1 MVESTLTKVT
11 QLSGFDDNVWHGIPS
26 LFALGETKIGALHP
40 EVIVFERRILPNYR
54 IEVNV
59 MFTVCSWV
67 NGYLQRLVSIVLRRY
82 LTPRH
87 AWQSMCLHYDETR
100 DTVLIAEG
108 DVT

>member
-11 QLSGFDDNVWHGIPS
+11 QLSGLDDNVWHGIPS

-40 EVIVFERRILPNYR
+40 ALEDDKVH
-54 IEVNV
+54 V

-67 NGYLQRLVSIVLRRY
+67 NGHLQRLVSIILRRY
-82 LTPRH
+82 STPRH
-87 AWQSMCLHYDETR
+87 AWQSMCLHYDEAS
-100 DTVLIAEG
+100 DTVMIAEG